1 MSAKTLI
8 SAKPMNRMVVLKRVT
23 RPFFLKVA
31 KISGVF
37 LLSNEIIFIFV
48 LTKSIKMTLQQLE
61 YIVAVD
67 EYRYFV
73 KAAEACRVTQST
85 LSLMIKKLEEELDV
99 TIFKRDTHPME
110 VTEIGRRILEE
121 AKLVLYHS
129 KQIVELTQSE
139 KALAS
144 GPLRVGM
151 ISTVAPV
158 LMPKTFGYLN
168 TFYPDIKLQALEMR
182 SATIIDCLKKAEID
196 MGVLTFPVN
205 DKDILELP
213 LYHERFF
220 VYIANDEL
228 LSQHEHIERNHL
240 PDYPL
245 WVMKDGIRLLERED
259 LSQPGAVTYEE
270 MYEGG
275 RVGILIE
282 IANENGGMAIL
293 PETHLKL
300 LESKAMLK
308 LRPVISPEISRVIC
322 LAMRRD
328 YIHEKMM
335 NIFVK
340 AVKSCVSP
348 ELYESAIKGDYI
360 KL

>member
-1 MSAKTLI
+1 
-8 SAKPMNRMVVLKRVT
+8 
-23 RPFFLKVA
+23 
-31 KISGVF
+31 
-37 LLSNEIIFIFV
+37 
-48 LTKSIKMTLQQLE
+48 MTLQQLE
-61 YIVAVD
+61 YIVAVS

-73 KAAEACRVTQST
+73 KAAEACGVTQST
-85 LSLMIKKLEEELDV
+85 LSLMIKKLEDELDV
-99 TIFKRDTHPME
+99 SIFKRNSHPVE
-110 VTEIGRRILEE
+110 VTEIGQKIIEE
-121 AKLVLYHS
+121 AKLVLYHA
-129 KQIVELTQSE
+129 KQLVELTQSE
-139 KALAS
+139 KDLSA
-144 GPLRVGM
+144 GPLKVGM

-158 LMPKTFGYLN
+158 LMPKTFGYLK

-182 SATIIDCLKKAEID
+182 SATIIESLKKAEID
-196 MGVLTFPVN
+196 MGILTAPVD

-220 VYIANDEL
+220 AYIADEDIL
-228 LSQHEHIERNHL
+228 DKNEAIRRDHL

-245 WVMKDGIRLLERED
+245 WVMKDGIRLLEKKDIAYRSKD
-259 LSQPGAVTYEE
+259 TYEE

-275 RVGILIE
+275 RVGILIQ

-300 LESKAMLK
+300 LSDNALK
-308 LRPVISPEISRVIC
+308 RLRPVVAPEISRVIC
-322 LAMRRD
+322 LAMRKD

-340 AVKSCVSP
+340 AVKSCISP
-348 ELYESAIKGDYI
+348 ELYELAIKTDYL

>member
-1 MSAKTLI
+1 
-8 SAKPMNRMVVLKRVT
+8 
-23 RPFFLKVA
+23 
-31 KISGVF
+31 
-37 LLSNEIIFIFV
+37 
-48 LTKSIKMTLQQLE
+48 MTLQQLE

-73 KAAEACRVTQST
+73 KAAEACGVTQST
-85 LSLMIKKLEEELDV
+85 LSLMIKKLEDEWDV
-99 TIFKRDTHPME
+99 TLFRRDTHPVE
-110 VTEIGRRILEE
+110 VTEIGRKLIEE

-129 KQIVELTQSE
+129 KQLIELTRSE
-139 KALAS
+139 KTLAS
-144 GPLRVGM
+144 GPLKIGM

-168 TFYPDIKLQALEMR
+168 TFYPNIKLQAQEMR
-182 SATIIDCLKKAEID
+182 SATIIDSLKKAEID
-196 MGVLTFPVN
+196 MGILTAPVD
-205 DKDILELP
+205 DKEILELP
-213 LYHERFF
+213 LYHERFYA
-220 VYIANDEL
+220 YIADDDIL
-228 LSQHEHIERNHL
+228 DKHKAIKRDHL

-259 LSQPGAVTYEE
+259 LIHRYKDTYEE

-275 RVGILIE
+275 RVGILIQ

-300 LESKAMLK
+300 LRPEAMLR
-308 LRPVISPEISRVIC
+308 LRPVVEPEISRVIC
-322 LAMRRD
+322 LAMRKD

-340 AVKSCVSP
+340 AIKSCISP
-348 ELYESAIKGDYI
+348 ELYEPPVKGEYI

>member
-1 MSAKTLI
+1 
-8 SAKPMNRMVVLKRVT
+8 
-23 RPFFLKVA
+23 
-31 KISGVF
+31 
-37 LLSNEIIFIFV
+37 
-48 LTKSIKMTLQQLE
+48 MTLQQLE
-61 YIVAVD
+61 YIVAVE

-73 KAAEACRVTQST
+73 KAAEACNVTQST
-85 LSLMIKKLEEELDV
+85 MSLMIKKLEDELDV
-99 TIFKRDTHPME
+99 SIFKRDTHPVE
-110 VTEIGRRILEE
+110 VTEMGQKVIEE
-121 AKLVLYHS
+121 AKLVLYHA
-129 KQIVELTQSE
+129 KQLVELTLSE
-139 KALAS
+139 KALSA
-144 GPLRVGM
+144 GPLKVGM

-158 LMPKTFGYLN
+158 LMPKTFGYLK

-196 MGVLTFPVN
+196 MGILTAPVD

-220 VYIANDEL
+220 VYIADDEI
-228 LSQHEHIERNHL
+228 LSKHESILRDHL

-245 WVMKDGIRLLERED
+245 WVMKDGIRLLEKKD
-259 LSQPGAVTYEE
+259 IAYQHKDAYEE

-275 RVGILIE
+275 RVGILIQ

-293 PETHLKL
+293 PETHLRL
-300 LESKAMLK
+300 LSDRAMER
-308 LRPVISPEISRVIC
+308 LRPVVAPEISRVIC
-322 LAMRRD
+322 LAMRKD

-340 AVKSCVSP
+340 AVKSCISP
-348 ELYESAIKGDYI
+348 ELYEPAIKGEYI

>member
-1 MSAKTLI
+1 
-8 SAKPMNRMVVLKRVT
+8 
-23 RPFFLKVA
+23 
-31 KISGVF
+31 
-37 LLSNEIIFIFV
+37 
-48 LTKSIKMTLQQLE
+48 MTLQQLE

-73 KAAEACRVTQST
+73 KAAEACGVTQST
-85 LSLMIKKLEEELDV
+85 LSLMIKKLEDEWDV
-99 TIFKRDTHPME
+99 TLFRRDTHPVE
-110 VTEIGRRILEE
+110 VTEIGRKLIEE

-129 KQIVELTQSE
+129 KQLIELTRSE
-139 KALAS
+139 KTLAS
-144 GPLRVGM
+144 GPLKVGM

-168 TFYPDIKLQALEMR
+168 TFYPNIKLQAQEMR
-182 SATIIDCLKKAEID
+182 STTIIDSLKKAEID
-196 MGVLTFPVN
+196 MGILTAPVD
-205 DKDILELP
+205 DKEILELP
-213 LYHERFF
+213 LYHERFYA
-220 VYIANDEL
+220 YIADNDIL
-228 LSQHEHIERNHL
+228 DKHKAIKRDHL

-259 LSQPGAVTYEE
+259 LVHRYKDTYEE

-275 RVGILIE
+275 RVGILIQ

-300 LESKAMLK
+300 LRSEAMLR
-308 LRPVISPEISRVIC
+308 LRPVVEPEISRVIC
-322 LAMRRD
+322 LAMRKD

-340 AVKSCVSP
+340 AVKSCISP
-348 ELYESAIKGDYI
+348 ELYEPSIKGDYI